1 MSAIMEKLKT
11 FGKLS
16 REDFE
21 KLQKIDPEYAKN
33 LKVILEKKDLQQK
46 ALNII
51 QMKIA

>member
-1 MSAIMEKLKT
+1 MEKLKT

-33 LKVILEKKDLQQK
+33 LKVILEKKRSSTNSIK
-46 ALNII
+46 YYTNENS
-51 QMKIA
+51 